1 MQICRVTKVN
11 GASMETFNLFTIHIF
26 SGFLVSVVSVASVAS
41 VAFALVVRPE
51 KLTQEFKTILK
62 RPILYIEALYHG
74 SDPWCLQFSLA
85 VLNQSPDGVAPF
97 NV

>member
-51 KLTQEFKTILK
+51 KLTQEFC
-62 RPILYIEALYHG
+62 YGIEALYHG

>member
-11 GASMETFNLFTIHIF
+11 GVSMETFNLFTIQLF
-26 SGFLVSVVSVASVAS
+26 SGFLVSVAS

-51 KLTQEFKTILK
+51 KWTQEFC
-62 RPILYIEALYHG
+62 YGIEALYNG

>member
-11 GASMETFNLFTIHIF
+11 GVSMETFNLFTINLF
-26 SGFLVSVVSVASVAS
+26 SGFLVSVVSVAS

-51 KLTQEFKTILK
+51 KLTQEFC
-62 RPILYIEALYHG
+62 YGIEALYHG

>member
-1 MQICRVTKVN
+1 MGHRWKPSTC
-11 GASMETFNLFTIHIF
+11 SLFIYLVV
-26 SGFLVSVVSVASVAS
+26 FLVSVVSVASVAS
-41 VAFALVVRPE
+41 VAFALVARPE
-51 KLTQEFKTILK
+51 KLTQEFC
-62 RPILYIEALYHG
+62 YGIEALYHG

>member
-11 GASMETFNLFTIHIF
+11 GVSMETFNLFTIHLF
-26 SGFLVSVVSVASVAS
+26 SGFLVSVVSVA
-41 VAFALVVRPE
+41 FALVVRPE
-51 KLTQEFKTILK
+51 KWTQEFC
-62 RPILYIEALYHG
+62 YGIEALYHG

>member
-11 GASMETFNLFTIHIF
+11 GVSMETFNLFTIHLF
-26 SGFLVSVVSVASVAS
+26 SGFLVSVAS

-51 KLTQEFKTILK
+51 KWTQEFC
-62 RPILYIEALYHG
+62 YGIEALYHG

>member
-11 GASMETFNLFTIHIF
+11 GVSMETFNLFTIHLF
-26 SGFLVSVVSVASVAS
+26 SGFLVSVAS

-51 KLTQEFKTILK
+51 KWTQEFF
-62 RPILYIEALYHG
+62 YGIEAFYHG

>member
-11 GASMETFNLFTIHIF
+11 GVSMETFNLFTIHLF
-26 SGFLVSVVSVASVAS
+26 SGFLVSVVSVASVA
-41 VAFALVVRPE
+41 FALVARPE
-51 KLTQEFKTILK
+51 KWTKEFC
-62 RPILYIEALYHG
+62 YGIEALYHG

>member
-11 GASMETFNLFTIHIF
+11 GASMETFNLFTIHLF
-26 SGFLVSVVSVASVAS
+26 SGFLVSVAS

-51 KLTQEFKTILK
+51 KLTQEFC
-62 RPILYIEALYHG
+62 YGIEALYHG